1 MKEEKGFSLIELLI
15 SLTILAFGMLAVGGM
30 QITSAKGGFSSN
42 NVTTATVLAQSKL
55 EELKRFSYTLSYTD
69 PRLAEGKH
77 NEEFLPGSN
86 LPETI
91 YFSRVSDIAD
101 ISSTMKVI
109 TVTVRWTD
117 AGEHSISLKTIRSR

>member
-1 MKEEKGFSLIELLI
+1 MKKEKGFSLIELLI

-30 QITSAKGGFSSN
+30 QITTAKGGFSSN
-42 NVTTATVLAQSKL
+42 NVTTATILAQSKL

-77 NEEFLPGSN
+77 YEELLPGST
-86 LPETI
+86 LPGSDFS
-91 YFSRVSDIAD
+91 FSRVCDIAD

-109 TVTVRWTD
+109 TVTVR
-117 AGEHSISLKTIRSR
+117 